1 MRSALTTATIT
12 NPRIMI
18 AAPISTLLRSVTS
31 TRDGLF
37 PDSGTQI
44 RRAQR
49 SDGTFVGS
57 SLASLIVRRH
67 ISGAWSSTFAR
78 RLSRLRRPSECGGG
92 LPPPHP
98 PPQGTKRPYFLS
110 PPPPPPNPAR
120 HPHSP
125 PPRF

>member
-1 MRSALTTATIT
+1 
-12 NPRIMI
+12 MI

-67 ISGAWSSTFAR
+67 ISGDMVVNVCPAAVTPAPPERVWR
-78 RLSRLRRPSECGGG
+78 GRRPPA
-92 LPPPHP
+92 PPDGREDDGCVFAHRPGA
-98 PPQGTKRPYFLS
+98 PQRT
-110 PPPPPPNPAR
+110 
-120 HPHSP
+120 
-125 PPRF
+125 

>member
-1 MRSALTTATIT
+1 
-12 NPRIMI
+12 MI
-18 AAPISTLLRSVTS
+18 AAPISPLLRSVTS

-67 ISGAWSSTFAR
+67 ISGDMVVNVCPAALTPAPPERLWR
-78 RLSRLRRPSECGGG
+78 RR
-92 LPPPHP
+92 
-98 PPQGTKRPYFLS
+98 
-110 PPPPPPNPAR
+110 PPPPPPPPR
-120 HPHSP
+120 VGGGVPRPCP
-125 PPRF
+125 PPPPGRRPSAARSL

>member
-1 MRSALTTATIT
+1 MRSALTTATTT

-67 ISGAWSSTFAR
+67 ISGDMVVNVCPPPLTPPPPD
-78 RLSRLRRPSECGGG
+78 RLCRGPPPPPPP
-92 LPPPHP
+92 PPPHP
-98 PPQGTKRPYFLS
+98 PPP
-110 PPPPPPNPAR
+110 
-120 HPHSP
+120 
-125 PPRF
+125 

>member
-1 MRSALTTATIT
+1 
-12 NPRIMI
+12 MI
-18 AAPISTLLRSVTS
+18 AAPISPLLRSVTS

-67 ISGAWSSTFAR
+67 ISGDMVVNVCPAALTPAPPERLWRAR
-78 RLSRLRRPSECGGG
+78 AT
-92 LPPPHP
+92 PPPLPDSKDTP
-98 PPQGTKRPYFLS
+98 PRPPAPPA
-110 PPPPPPNPAR
+110 PPPPRHKPTLPEPGPA
-120 HPHSP
+120 SSLA
-125 PPRF
+125 

>member
-1 MRSALTTATIT
+1 
-12 NPRIMI
+12 MI
-18 AAPISTLLRSVTS
+18 AAPISPLLRSVTS

-67 ISGAWSSTFAR
+67 ISGDMVVNVCPAALTPAPPE
-78 RLSRLRRPSECGGG
+78 RLWRGAP
-92 LPPPHP
+92 PPPHP
-98 PPQGTKRPYFLS
+98 PARKNPTPL
-110 PPPPPPNPAR
+110 PPPPPPPPR
-120 HPHSP
+120 PPHTPPFSP
-125 PPRF
+125 PHPPPHQPPPPPTPS

>member
-1 MRSALTTATIT
+1 MRSALTTATTT

-67 ISGAWSSTFAR
+67 ISGDMVVNVCPAALTPAPPERLWR
-78 RLSRLRRPSECGGG
+78 RL
-92 LPPPHP
+92 
-98 PPQGTKRPYFLS
+98 T
-110 PPPPPPNPAR
+110 PPPPSLPSDNHSVPRVAPP
-120 HPHSP
+120 
-125 PPRF
+125 

>member
-1 MRSALTTATIT
+1 
-12 NPRIMI
+12 MI
-18 AAPISTLLRSVTS
+18 AAPTSTLLRSVTS

-67 ISGAWSSTFAR
+67 ISGDMVVNVCPAAVTPA
-78 RLSRLRRPSECGGG
+78 
-92 LPPPHP
+92 PPERVWRVVTTP
-98 PPQGTKRPYFLS
+98 PT
-110 PPPPPPNPAR
+110 
-120 HPHSP
+120 
-125 PPRF
+125 PPRRNDAALRSARPPRPAEPRHNPPFTPAPVWGPR